1 MKITRFEQSGFIFET
16 DKGFRL
22 AVDIAS
28 RTPLENLEN
37 VKADAVIIS
46 HFHQDHF
53 SIQHINKIFPKKVFL
68 SKECIGLIG
77 EEKISG
83 EVVIITS
90 NNTISIEDIKIQIFD
105 VDHGPNVKVRP
116 LENFGFLFTID
127 EEIMY
132 FAGDMFYDSG
142 IDVSN
147 LEVDYALLPVG
158 SFYTF
163 GLQEAFGFAKTF
175 KKIGKIIAMHDRG
188 APEVV
193 TEFLELSKGSF
204 VAE

>member
-1 MKITRFEQSGFIFET
+1 MKLTKLEQSGFIFET

-28 RTPLENLEN
+28 RTPIENLEGIK
-37 VKADAVIIS
+37 VDAVIVS
-46 HFHQDHF
+46 HLHQDHF
-53 SIQHINKIFPKKVFL
+53 SIPHVSKLSPTRVFL

-77 EEKISG
+77 EEIIFG
-83 EVVIITS
+83 EVVQIAS
-90 NNTISIEDIKIQIFD
+90 NSSIYIEDIEVQIFD
-105 VDHGPNVKVRP
+105 VDHGPNVSSPVK
-116 LENFGFLFTID
+116 ENFGFLFKIDGKTI
-127 EEIMY
+127 Y

-142 IDVSN
+142 IDVTN

-163 GLQEAFGFAKTF
+163 GPQEAFEFAKKF

-188 APEVV
+188 APEK
-193 TEFLELSKGSF
+193 TAEFLKLALGSF
-204 VAE
+204 VAT